1 MIQPDLLIGAMEE
14 TLNATGAAEVCQENR
29 PPDTLVLQ
37 EQTQRAAPVH
47 LTLSHLP
54 LDLQDNILY
63 NKLNIIVDKGWSS

>member
-1 MIQPDLLIGAMEE
+1 MGPAQPKCVRRTVPL
-14 TLNATGAAEVCQENR
+14 TR
-29 PPDTLVLQ
+29 PCREPS
-37 EQTQRAAPVH
+37 PVH